1 MKKIAIIMILAAFVA
16 SCGNGGSK
24 KKGDG
29 PATVEMNGTWKGV
42 LPAAD
47 CSGIEYNLKLEPQ
60 GTYKLKITY
69 IDGEGDGVNSVFDLN
84 GKVVRVSTDSVEYL
98 RLLPPPGDDTIYFM
112 TVSPERLR
120 LVSHLSNL
128 PGAMSP
134 EHYEIVKEK

>member
-1 MKKIAIIMILAAFVA
+1 
-16 SCGNGGSK
+16 
-24 KKGDG
+24 
-29 PATVEMNGTWKGV
+29 
-42 LPAAD
+42 
-47 CSGIEYNLKLEPQ
+47 
-60 GTYKLKITY
+60 
-69 IDGEGDGVNSVFDLN
+69 
-84 GKVVRVSTDSVEYL
+84 VEYL